1 MKRALQALGV
11 LFAAAI
17 LYLLLWPVPIDPVA
31 WQAPQD
37 RGYVDPFAAN
47 NLLGA
52 ARGIDLGE
60 FHGPEDATVGRD
72 GHLYVTVDGG
82 AIIRIR
88 NRQVEAFSA
97 PGGRPLG
104 IETDRDGSLLVANAI
119 DGLQR
124 IAVDGS
130 STTILDEVNGAP
142 LVNANNLA
150 IGPQGIIYFSRSSSK
165 FTTDGFGGS
174 YQASLLD
181 ILEHGGHGSVVSFD
195 PATGKTAILMTGLN
209 YANGVAIS
217 QDGDFLLVAETGH
230 YRILKYWLRGD
241 KRGSSDVLI
250 DNLPG
255 FPDNLKAGK
264 NGRFWFGLAA
274 PRNQLVDKMSDKP
287 LLRKMVQRLPAAVRP
302 KAVPS
307 SHVIAINGDGD
318 VLMNLHDAAARYPTL
333 TGVLETSDALFLT
346 SLFGNQ
352 LPRLSKRDLLN

>member
-1 MKRALQALGV
+1 MRRTLKATGV
-11 LFAAAI
+11 LFALAV
-17 LYLLLWPVPIDPVA
+17 LYLTLWPVPIDPVA
-31 WQAPQD
+31 WQAPRD
-37 RGYVDPFAAN
+37 LGYVDPFERN
-47 NLLGA
+47 DLLGP
-52 ARGIDLGE
+52 ARGIDLGD

-88 NRQVEAFSA
+88 NRQVELFAS

-104 IETDRDGSLLVANAI
+104 IETDEDGSLVVANAI

-124 IAVDGS
+124 IAADGS
-130 STTILDEVNGAP
+130 VTTILDKINTMP

-181 ILEHGGHGSVVSFD
+181 ILEHGGHGSVVSFN
-195 PATGKTAILMTGLN
+195 PATGDTDTLLTDIN

-217 QDGDFLLVAETGH
+217 DDGSFLLVAETGH
-230 YRILKYWLRGD
+230 YRVLKYWLQGD
-241 KRGSSDVLI
+241 KRGSSEVLI

-255 FPDNLKAGK
+255 FPDNIKSGK
-264 NGRFWFGLAA
+264 NGRFWLGLAA

-287 LLRKMVQRLPAAVRP
+287 LLRKMVQRLPEAVRP

-307 SHVIAINGDGD
+307 SHVIAINGEGE
-318 VLMNLHDAAARYPTL
+318 VLMNLHDASARYPTL
-333 TGVLETSDALFLT
+333 TGVLETSNSLFLT

-352 LPRLSKRDLLN
+352 LARLAKSDLLN